1 MNLLKGRADM
11 KNKNIIKK
19 IKNFT
24 VGALV
29 LVYAV
34 MLIYFS
40 KEVSD
45 AAVKAIAVCIRT
57 IIPSLFAFMVISE
70 FIVTSGLY
78 SVISKPFSFAAK
90 HIFHIKPELFS
101 IFLIS
106 SVAGYPVGA
115 KMLTKLYT
123 EELTDEKTASEMLGI
138 CYMGG
143 PAFFC
148 GTAGIAVYSDVKIGL
163 MLFLCV
169 FLANL
174 TVALLS
180 GLKREVPATNGNGST
195 PALHFSL
202 TDFVGSIN
210 SGGAALLK
218 ICAAIIFFSTFTAI
232 ADRTGIIAAVSSV
245 LSGISGLSESD
256 CTAILKS
263 ILEISNIT
271 YLSSDIRLMP
281 VIAALLSFGGL
292 CVILQT
298 EGIIESKISTNN
310 FYLCRIIAMILSYLY
325 CKILIH
331 MMNIT
336 EIVQTSTQTAEAFS
350 QNSPIPSL
358 FLLIMT
364 ILLLSKNFIAKS
376 EKM

>member
-1 MNLLKGRADM
+1 
-11 KNKNIIKK
+11 
-19 IKNFT
+19 

-263 ILEISNIT
+263 ILEIS
-271 YLSSDIRLMP
+271 MP